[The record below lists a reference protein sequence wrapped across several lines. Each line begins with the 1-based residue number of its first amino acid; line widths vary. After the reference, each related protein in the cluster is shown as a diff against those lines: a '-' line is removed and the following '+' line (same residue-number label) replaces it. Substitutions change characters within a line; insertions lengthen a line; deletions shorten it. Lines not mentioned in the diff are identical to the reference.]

1 MHGGYIE
8 VESEPGKGATFT
20 IFLPRVP
27 ETPSEITALTAAE

>member
-27 ETPSEITALTAAE
+27 ETPASASLSSAVG